1 MQDNQL
7 HNILRLTFIVTAV
20 LLTLS
25 FVPPLTI
32 GNTKLR
38 KVNLLAD
45 IQKDK
50 PKPVVKVD
58 STKKKIV
65 IQPPVKNDSCPK
77 GVTCIEDYSENKKA
91 LGAFFK
97 SLNQVKSRPVRIAF
111 FGDSF
116 IEGDILA
123 GNFRDT
129 LQLLFGGKGVGYVP
143 VASDVAQYRT
153 TILHTFSNWKTYS
166 FVGHKSPY
174 SPLGTP
180 GYCFVPEEETKKKM
194 NWSINLVKEDL

>member
-7 HNILRLTFIVTAV
+7 SNILRLTFFVTGV
-20 LLTLS
+20 LLLLS

-38 KVNLLAD
+38 NVNLLAD

-50 PKPVVKVD
+50 PKPITRVD

-65 IQPPVKNDSCPK
+65 IQPPPKNDSCPK

-91 LGAFFK
+91 LGSFFK
-97 SLNQVKSRPVRIAF
+97 SLNQVKSKPVRIAF

-129 LQLLFGGKGVGYVP
+129 LQLLFGGQGVGYVP
-143 VASDVAQYRT
+143 VATDAAQFRT
-153 TILHTFSNWKTYS
+153 TILHSFSNWKTYS
-166 FVGHKSPY
+166 FAGNKSLY

-180 GYCFVPEEETKKKM
+180 
-194 NWSINLVKEDL
+194 